1 MSKLLTNTFTF
12 IISIFSFNNA
22 NCQCILNFDSKQS
35 VSKWKTINDD
45 VMGGVST
52 SGIAYNNNDY
62 AIFSGNVSLKNNGG
76 FASIRRQLSGV
87 NLYNKKSIVLR
98 VKGDGKNYQLRIKK
112 NRFDYYSYVYS
123 FPTSGN
129 WESVSVDLASMY
141 PSFRG
146 QRLNFSNFSA
156 KQIQQISILI
166 ANDKEEEFNLIID
179 EICIQ

>member
-1 MSKLLTNTFTF
+1 MSKLLTNIF
-12 IISIFSFNNA
+12 IFIMSIISFNNA

-52 SGIAYNNNDY
+52 SDVTYNNNNY
-62 AIFSGNVSLKNNGG
+62 AIFSGNVSLENNGG

-87 NLYNKKSIVLR
+87 NLYDKKSIVLR
-98 VKGDGKNYQLRIKK
+98 IKGDGKKYQLRIKK
-112 NRFDYYSYVYS
+112 NRFDYYSYAYS
-123 FPTSGN
+123 FTTSGS
-129 WESVSVDLASMY
+129 WESVLVDLASMY
-141 PSFRG
+141 PVFRG
-146 QRLNFSNFSA
+146 QKLNFSNFSD

-166 ANDKEEEFNLIID
+166 ANDKEEEFNLVID